1 VYVLR
6 EVVKILLESAYY
18 ELVEERECLSSAL
31 FVLLVL
37 ACAQSV
43 QYPLRMKKFVTYFG
57 YLKGGTARLR
67 SMIGMRHGDTKRQR
81 PCPTGLGG
89 IVTRRYQ
96 NAWKN
101 CGTGVGNGL
110 NVYVYEQ

>member
-1 VYVLR
+1 VHVLR
-6 EVVKILLESAYY
+6 EVVNVLLESTYDK
-18 ELVEERECLSSAL
+18 LVKECEGISCAR
-31 FVLLVL
+31 FVSLVL
-37 ACAQSV
+37 ASAQGV
-43 QYPLRMKKFVTYFG
+43 QHPLRMKEFVTYFG
-57 YLKGGTARLR
+57 DLKGGTAGLR

-81 PCPTGLGG
+81 PCPTGLEA

-101 CGTGVGNGL
+101 CGAGVGNGL